1 MHFEMIP
8 ESECRERVKNVRSE
22 MMRRGLDVLVI
33 YAPSMKT
40 EKAANT
46 RYLSNWSNAHGDTI
60 LILPVEKEPTFL
72 VSPSV
77 AVYVKEQ
84 SWISDIRACRG
95 LVSDVKGVLQSLKLA
110 NDRVG
115 TVGID
120 EDMMRVKY
128 EALLKELVYFNIENA
143 TDILEDLRLIKSS
156 NEIIQIRKTAD
167 ICEVAYEAFFD
178 SIRPGIPEYK
188 ITAAMEYAAKAEG
201 AETVHFAIA
210 SGTVIDRS
218 GIPPHS
224 NILQRGDMISI
235 AFSLSYEGYH
245 NQVSRCCVIG
255 TPNRDQQSVF
265 NAVYESE
272 IAMIDTM
279 KPGVSLSKVAEAGM
293 GPILKAGYEEYLLTR
308 LGHGQG
314 ANYGEKPVIP
324 SKSLWGTMGME
335 NLQFK
340 MKDGMVITLHPALV
354 AGKLGGADH
363 GDVCLLTGKDT
374 EVISDFRRGSLIQ
387 V

>member
-1 MHFEMIP
+1 MT
-8 ESECRERVKNVRSE
+8 
-22 MMRRGLDVLVI
+22 RRNLEALII

-40 EKAANT
+40 ENAANT
-46 RYLSNWSNAHGDTI
+46 RYLSNWSNAHGATI
-60 LILPVEKEPTFL
+60 LIVPVEKEPTFL

-77 AVYVKEQ
+77 TVYVKEQ
-84 SWISDIRACRG
+84 SWISDIRSCRG
-95 LVSDVKGVLQSLKLA
+95 LVSDVKGVLQELNLE
-110 NDRVG
+110 NNRVG
-115 TVGID
+115 TVGIE
-120 EDMMRVKY
+120 EDLPRVPY
-128 EALLKELVYFNIENA
+128 NTLMSDLVDYKLENA
-143 TDILEDLRLIKSS
+143 TDILEDLRLIKSP
-156 NEIIQIRKTAD
+156 NEIKQLRKTAD
-167 ICEVAYEAFFD
+167 ICEIAYEAFFD
-178 SIRPGIPEYK
+178 SIKPGIPEYK

-210 SGTVIDRS
+210 SGPVIDRS
-218 GIPPHS
+218 GTPPHS
-224 NILQRGDMISI
+224 NILQKGDMISI

-272 IAMIDTM
+272 VSMINIM
-279 KPGVSLSKVAEAGM
+279 KPGVSLSAVAEAGM
-293 GPILKAGYEEYLLTR
+293 TPIIEAGYEKYLLTR

-324 SKSLWGTMGME
+324 SKSLWGNMGMDD
-335 NLQFK
+335 LQFR
-340 MKDGMVITLHPALV
+340 MREGMIMTLHPALV

-363 GDVCLLTGKDT
+363 GDVCLVNKNGT
-374 EVISDFRRGSLIQ
+374 EVISDFRRGTLTQ